1 MAASGKKT
9 KPAPQKTSFAPREH
23 SKPLWGI
30 VVLIIGALLMV
41 AMVDFERSQSSDYVA
56 GAEGEFAPNAIGQL
70 GADATTLLQRL
81 FGAVSWLIPIA
92 LIWVAY
98 LLLFKRA
105 HRIRMRL
112 YLSMLFFFLALTGLL
127 TVFEDWGTPT
137 QAVAEEQAPNIAT
150 GGEDIQS
157 APFPQGYGGWVGHA
171 LCNDITRHYLGDL
184 GNAAALS
191 LMAFFSGLF
200 LFTDN
205 IRAYF
210 HRRAERA
217 AVREEQKAKQRAA
230 AEKQR
235 QRDEIEAKRAA
246 EEAEKA
252 RLKASMSKPP
262 STKKAILAD
271 DGPKSARKPLP
282 TGESILG
289 APEPAV
295 DDYVPDAQKFDLERE
310 MPVDEEARQEGSVPP
325 QPPQA
330 DNSEGDKTPPLSLP
344 RTGGTRPPFKKKG
357 ETGIPF
363 KPKTT
368 PPFKKVTE
376 TDSESGAVSKRIAGI
391 TIVESEK
398 TEKADH
404 SRPDRRGDYI
414 FPPVDLLSDPPA
426 GAYDDPQNY
435 EEMAAQLVQTL
446 EEFNVK
452 VAPAEVLTGPV
463 ITRYEV
469 TPAPGVRVEKIL
481 NLDKNIAL
489 GLKADAVRII
499 APVPGK
505 GTVGVEVPN
514 RKPKPVCMKEII
526 ESKSWVDAKA
536 EIPVV
541 LGKDVTGKAIV
552 EDLTKMPHMLIA
564 GSTGS
569 GKTVCINAVIA
580 SLLYHSGPEDL
591 RFIMVDPKVVEMQV
605 YNDLPHMLIP
615 VVTDPKKVPGAL
627 KYLINEMERR
637 YQIFAKVG
645 VRNIAG
651 FNKKLAK
658 DKEEQEKLEA
668 LEREQGAGMSPEE
681 RAAQANLNLEVPRD
695 DDAYEIPQKKLPYI
709 VCIIDEL
716 ADLMMV
722 APQDIETG
730 VARLAQLARAA
741 GIHLILATQRPSVN
755 VITGVIKAN
764 LPTRISFKVASKVDS
779 RTILDQQ
786 GAEALIGKGDMLF
799 IPPGTS
805 NLVRAQG
812 AFVSDEE
819 INQIVEYLREQNG
832 EPEYAEEVQQQIESG
847 GEDGEGGAA
856 EGDYDDE
863 LVPEAIN
870 IVKTHQ
876 RASTSFLQR
885 KLKIGYNRAA
895 RIMEVLEEEGIVGP
909 DNGSSPR
916 EVLEGM
922 D

>member
-1 MAASGKKT
+1 M
-9 KPAPQKTSFAPREH
+9 
-23 SKPLWGI
+23 
-30 VVLIIGALLMV
+30 LLLLVGLFLAV
-41 AMVDFERSQSSDYVA
+41 AMLDFEPKQSSQFVA
-56 GAEGEFAPNAIGQL
+56 GAENAHNLAGEV
-70 GADATTLLQRL
+70 GAQVSAMLLRL
-81 FGAVSWLIPIA
+81 FGVVSWLVPP
-92 LIWVAY
+92 LVIWISF
-98 LLLFKRA
+98 LLFFKRA
-105 HRIRMRL
+105 HRVRPRL
-112 YLSMLFFFLALTGLL
+112 YISLTIFVLSLTGIAA
-127 TVFEDWGTPT
+127 FIDGGG
-137 QAVAEEQAPNIAT
+137 AVAT
-150 GGEDIQS
+150 EDAEGVEIKTVS
-157 APFPQGYGGWVGHA
+157 AGAAVPTTTDFPQGLGGLAGRA
-171 LCNDITRHYLGDL
+171 FCNQFTLEYLGPF
-184 GNAAALS
+184 GNMLMLAAFTLVSA
-191 LMAFFSGLF
+191 LF

-205 IRAYF
+205 IRAHF
-210 HRRAERA
+210 RRQREVAADRAE
-217 AVREEQKAKQRAA
+217 EKAKRQAV
-230 AEKQR
+230 AEKQKAR
-235 QRDEIEAKRAA
+235 EEIKAKHAAEREAKKKSVKAA
-246 EEAEKA
+246 P
-252 RLKASMSKPP
+252 PP

-271 DGPKSARKPLP
+271 DGPKVSRKSLAS
-282 TGESILG
+282 GESMLG
-289 APEPAV
+289 DPEPAI
-295 DDYVPDAQKFDLERE
+295 DDFIPDAEEFDLDAEEQFEPPSPPPKPPVPRE
-310 MPVDEEARQEGSVPP
+310 EPP
-325 QPPQA
+325 KR
-330 DNSEGDKTPPLSLP
+330 ETPLVLP
-344 RTGGTRPPFKKKG
+344 RGGTNAPFKKGPTNPPFKSKTAPPFKKI
-357 ETGIPF
+357 GIEDEDVP
-363 KPKTT
+363 KPARR
-368 PPFKKVTE
+368 V
-376 TDSESGAVSKRIAGI
+376 GGI
-391 TIVESEK
+391 TIVEGEK
-398 TEKADH
+398 TEKAADK
-404 SRPDRRGDYI
+404 RPEKRGDYI
-414 FPPVDLLSDPPA
+414 FPQMDLLADPPPGNDSQDQDYEVMA
-426 GAYDDPQNY
+426 G
-435 EEMAAQLVQTL
+435 QLIQTL

-452 VAPAEVLTGPV
+452 VSPAEVLTGPV

-514 RKPKPVCMKEII
+514 KHPKPVCMKEIV
-526 ESKSWVDAKA
+526 ESKSWVESKA

-541 LGKDVTGKAIV
+541 LGKDVTGRAIV

-580 SLLYHSGPEDL
+580 SLLYHAGPEDL

-658 DKEEQEKLEA
+658 DKAEADKLEQ
-668 LEREQGAGMSPEE
+668 LEREQGISMTPEE
-681 RAAQANLNLEVPRD
+681 RAAAATLEVPRD
-695 DDAYEIPQKKLPYI
+695 DDAFEIPEKKLPYI

-805 NLVRAQG
+805 HLVRAQG
-812 AFVSDEE
+812 AFVSDDE
-819 INQIVEYLREQNG
+819 INHIVEFLKDKNG
-832 EPEYAEEVQQQIESG
+832 EPEFAEEVQQQIESG
-847 GEDGEGGAA
+847 GDDGGGTSP
-856 EGDYDDE
+856 GNYDDE
-863 LVPEAIN
+863 LVPQAIE
-870 IVKTHQ
+870 IIRTHQ

-895 RIMEVLEEEGIVGP
+895 RIMEILEDEGIVGP

-916 EVLEGM
+916 EILQDV

>member
-1 MAASGKKT
+1 MAATGKK
-9 KPAPQKTSFAPREH
+9 KKSAPQKKSFAPREK
-23 SKPLWGI
+23 SRPLVG
-30 VVLIIGALLMV
+30 VVTLLIGLFLLV
-41 AMVDFERSQSSDYVA
+41 AMIDFEPLQSDQFVV
-56 GAEGEFAPNAIGQL
+56 GDV
-70 GADATTLLQRL
+70 GADTKNLAGEIGVKTSAIMLRM
-81 FGAVSWLIPIA
+81 FGVVSWLAPIA
-92 LIWVAY
+92 FLWVSFLLI
-98 LLLFKRA
+98 FKRA
-105 HRIRMRL
+105 HRVRLRL
-112 YLSMLFFFLALTGLL
+112 YLSMTVFFLSLTG
-127 TVFEDWGTPT
+127 
-137 QAVAEEQAPNIAT
+137 IAT
-150 GGEDIQS
+150 LFDQWGEQPQLTEGVQIEKVVE
-157 APFPQGYGGWVGHA
+157 APESSSFPQTLGGLIGQV
-171 LCNDITRHYLGDL
+171 LCNDYTVHYLGGF
-184 GNAAALS
+184 GNALLLAATT
-191 LMAFFSGLF
+191 FFSALF

-205 IRAYF
+205 ISAYL
-210 HRRAERA
+210 RNRQENA
-217 AVREEQKAKQRAA
+217 AVRAEAKAKQQVAM
-230 AEKQR
+230 EKQKA
-235 QRDEIEAKRAA
+235 RDELEAKRVA
-246 EEAEKA
+246 EQEEK
-252 RLKASMSKPP
+252 RRDLKKPP

-271 DGPKSARKPLP
+271 DGPKNPRKLLP
-282 TGESILG
+282 SGESILG
-289 APEPAV
+289 DPEPAV
-295 DDYVPDAQKFDLERE
+295 DDFIPEAEEFSIETEQYEE
-310 MPVDEEARQEGSVPP
+310 EIEEEAPMPPPPKPPKAPDKSKETRTPFTLPPRGS
-325 QPPQA
+325 A
-330 DNSEGDKTPPLSLP
+330 T
-344 RTGGTRPPFKKKG
+344 TPPFKQKDG
-357 ETGIPF
+357 STTGAPF
-363 KPKTT
+363 GKKTT
-368 PPFKKVTE
+368 PPFRKVSDADDE
-376 TDSESGAVSKRIAGI
+376 GKVVRRVAGI

-398 TEKADH
+398 TEKAD
-404 SRPDRRGDYI
+404 SNRPDRRGDYI
-414 FPPVDLLSDPPA
+414 FPPLNLLADPPSDA
-426 GAYDDPQNY
+426 HEDPQNY
-435 EEMAAQLVQTL
+435 EEMANQLVQTL

-514 RKPKPVCMKEII
+514 RFPKPVCMKEIV
-526 ESKSWVDAKA
+526 ESKSWADSKA

-580 SLLYHSGPEDL
+580 SLLYHAGPEDL

-658 DKEEQEKLEA
+658 DKEEQAKLEQ
-668 LEREQGAGMSPEE
+668 LEREQGGDMTPEE
-681 RAAQANLNLEVPRD
+681 RAAQATLEVPRD
-695 DDAYEIPQKKLPYI
+695 DGVFEIPEKKLPYI

-786 GAEALIGKGDMLF
+786 GADSLIGKGDMLF

-812 AFVSDEE
+812 AFVSDDE
-819 INQIVEYLREQNG
+819 INNIVDYLKEQNG

-847 GEDGEGGAA
+847 DGDGGGGPD
-856 EGDYDDE
+856 GDYDDE

-870 IVKTHQ
+870 IIKTHQ

-895 RIMEVLEEEGIVGP
+895 RIMEILEDEGIVGP

-916 EVLEGM
+916 EILQDV

>member
-1 MAASGKKT
+1 MMAPKAKK
-9 KPAPQKTSFAPREH
+9 KKAAPQKKSFAPRE
-23 SKPLWGI
+23 SSRPLCGI
-30 VVLIIGALLMV
+30 LVLALGSFLGV
-41 AMVDFERSQSSDYVA
+41 AMVDFEPNQSSQLVA
-56 GAEGEFAPNAIGQL
+56 GADGVRNLAGQIG
-70 GADATTLLQRL
+70 AETSIWLLRI
-81 FGAVSWLIPIA
+81 FGAVAWLIPA
-92 LIWVAY
+92 LIGWIAF

-105 HRIRMRL
+105 HRVRARL
-112 YLSMLFFFLALTGLL
+112 FVSLVIFLFGLTGTANLI
-127 TVFEDWGTPT
+127 DGWGTSPT
-137 QAVAEEQAPNIAT
+137 ETTT
-150 GGEDIQS
+150 GFEVKTVTSTESMVSSG
-157 APFPQGYGGWVGHA
+157 FPQGLGGLAGRA
-171 LCNDITRHYLGDL
+171 LCNEQTLEYVGPV
-184 GNAAALS
+184 GNALF
-191 LMAFFSGLF
+191 LGVVTFFSGLF

-205 IRAYF
+205 IRDYF
-210 HRRAERA
+210 RRRHERRAERA
-217 AVREEQKAKQRAA
+217 EIRAKEKAAREKERA
-230 AEKQR
+230 R
-235 QRDEIEAKRAA
+235 REIEAKLAA
-246 EEAEKA
+246 EQAAKQGAE
-252 RLKASMSKPP
+252 SKRPP

-271 DGPKSARKPLP
+271 NGPKSPRKPLP
-282 TGESILG
+282 AGKAIIAE
-289 APEPAV
+289 PEPAV
-295 DDYVPDAQKFDLERE
+295 DDYIPEAQPFDIVTGQPIASPEPLIDESPSTSAVSETAKAPEKRE
-310 MPVDEEARQEGSVPP
+310 AAATLGSK
-325 QPPQA
+325 Q
-330 DNSEGDKTPPLSLP
+330 
-344 RTGGTRPPFKKKG
+344 
-357 ETGIPF
+357 
-363 KPKTT
+363 TT
-368 PPFKKVTE
+368 PPFKTPGEPDDTKKSTK
-376 TDSESGAVSKRIAGI
+376 KRVGGI
-391 TIVESEK
+391 TIVEGEK
-398 TEKADH
+398 VEKAQDV
-404 SRPDRRGDYI
+404 RPDRIGDYI
-414 FPPVDLLSDPPA
+414 FPPMDLLSDPPEMGGNA
-426 GAYDDPQNY
+426 DQDY
-435 EEMAAQLVQTL
+435 EEMMGQLVQTL

-452 VAPAEVLTGPV
+452 VSPAEVLTGPV

-514 RKPKPVCMKEII
+514 RRSKPVCMKEIV
-526 ESKSWVDAKA
+526 ESKSWAESKA

-580 SLLYHSGPEDL
+580 SLLYYTGPDDL

-658 DKEEQEKLEA
+658 DQEEKAKLEQ
-668 LEREQGAGMSPEE
+668 LEREQGGDLTPEE
-681 RAAQANLNLEVPRD
+681 RAAVATLEVPRD
-695 DDAYEIPQKKLPYI
+695 DDAFEIPEKKLPYI

-812 AFVSDEE
+812 AFVSDDE
-819 INQIVEYLREQNG
+819 INHIVEFLKEQNG
-832 EPEYAEEVQQQIESG
+832 EPDFADEVQQAIESG
-847 GEDGEGGAA
+847 GEEGGGGP

-863 LVPEAIN
+863 LVPQAVEI
-870 IVKTHQ
+870 IRTHQ

-895 RIMEVLEEEGIVGP
+895 RIMEILEEEGVVGP

-916 EVLEGM
+916 EILV
-922 D
+922 DVD